1 MKKIILT
8 IMCVALIATVLT
20 ACGSKNKKNE
30 NVTEEVS
37 TETETTTEVVKKTE
51 EPTQVTTPAETK
63 NEETT
68 TEEIK
73 TTKAEETSSVENVTK
88 VENNTNASTKKDT
101 ATKEDAVSS
110 NKVTE
115 TKTTYTEGPF
125 TFEMPTG
132 KNSYVAKLE
141 AAGLI
146 SKGQLDGTYID
157 IDERGNFI
165 IFMPGTGSGEV
176 YDIGNPNED
185 GNMTPA
191 QEKTFNEVYFGEF
204 NNYESGKKSGI
215 DLNGDGIIEKFENY
229 ICAAATCGLNLKGSI
244 SDIEH

>member
-8 IMCVALIATVLT
+8 VMCVALIATVLT

-30 NVTEEVS
+30 DVTEEVS
-37 TETETTTEVVKKTE
+37 TETETTTEVVKETE

-68 TEEIK
+68 
-73 TTKAEETSSVENVTK
+73 KAEETSSVENATK

-125 TFEMPTG
+125 TFEMPAG

-146 SKGQLDGTYID
+146 SKGQLDGTYIN
-157 IDERGNFI
+157 IDEKGNFVI
-165 IFMPGTGSGEV
+165 SMPGTGGGEV
-176 YDIGNPNED
+176 YCIGFTDED
-185 GNMTPA
+185 ANMTPE

-229 ICAAATCGLNLKGSI
+229 ICAAATCGLNLKGTI
-244 SDIEH
+244 CDVAH